1 MSNLIIYILLI
12 SILHSIVL
20 FNNDLG
26 INVLL
31 LTIPIIL
38 VIVSAL
44 KNNNKIKNIWGLLFI
59 VPIIVLSSSFLVYDN
74 SFKYLNILVL
84 PILYIMMYIYTIN
97 PVYKLSNIIK
107 NIFILIFAP
116 FSKIGNLYNIVKI
129 KIDRNVKLS
138 NNSKSKIKSFLI
150 VLPIVL
156 LVFLLLKSAD
166 MVFDQM
172 FFKSLKIFD
181 YIKFDNIIGRIIRMI
196 IFFTY
201 FGCVI
206 NYISFAY
213 KKDDNKETIPTNID
227 TYTIKLLLTILNI
240 VYIVFDIIQVRSLL
254 FHHLPEG
261 ITYAEYARSGF
272 FQLVFISILNLIIIL
287 LSKRTKKSKYINI
300 MSLLMILLT
309 SVIIASSAIRMF
321 MYEQAYGY
329 TVLRLLVYVLL
340 FTEALMLIPT
350 VAYIINPKIKIMKQ
364 YIIIVTI
371 IYSVINLISVDKII
385 AINNIS
391 RYYRNNKI
399 DIDYLEN
406 YNTDNI
412 PYLYELYNNT
422 NEIEIRTN
430 LEEYFDIMKNELKDM
445 NIFEYNIS
453 KNNAKTILN
462 KK

>member
-1 MSNLIIYILLI
+1 MSTN
-12 SILHSIVL
+12 
-20 FNNDLG
+20 
-26 INVLL
+26 
-31 LTIPIIL
+31 
-38 VIVSAL
+38 
-44 KNNNKIKNIWGLLFI
+44 
-59 VPIIVLSSSFLVYDN
+59 
-74 SFKYLNILVL
+74 
-84 PILYIMMYIYTIN
+84 
-97 PVYKLSNIIK
+97 
-107 NIFILIFAP
+107 
-116 FSKIGNLYNIVKI
+116 
-129 KIDRNVKLS
+129 
-138 NNSKSKIKSFLI
+138 
-150 VLPIVL
+150 
-156 LVFLLLKSAD
+156 
-166 MVFDQM
+166 
-172 FFKSLKIFD
+172 
-181 YIKFDNIIGRIIRMI
+181 
-196 IFFTY
+196 
-201 FGCVI
+201 I
-206 NYISFAY
+206 NYA
-213 KKDDNKETIPTNID
+213 
-227 TYTIKLLLTILNI
+227 
-240 VYIVFDIIQVRSLL
+240 V
-254 FHHLPEG
+254 
-261 ITYAEYARSGF
+261 YARSGF